1 MTDVNA
7 LGTLRE
13 EHAMLSKRAQESKRE
28 ADNIRAG
35 LQESQGLLNHADEE
49 LQLAQRTVGELE
61 ERQRKLNS
69 QLENARHQLNQ
80 RQIKLQ
86 EAHQSTATF
95 AQQLGPA
102 SQKQKRFEEALLV
115 VEQNLRAINIS
126 PPPSKIP
133 QSSPDSAS
141 RPSQPLN
148 AGSAIGSPH
157 PAPSE
162 AQRAP
167 RADMRIELS
176 FQLDLTEESAHNF
189 YTGFTDNISEGG
201 IFIATQHLL
210 DIGTQIKFPLSLPG
224 MEVPELVEGT
234 VKWVRREEYIAHQT
248 PTGLGIQFNWI
259 SNDLKRRIDDY
270 IQRRESIFYDD

>member
-1 MTDVNA
+1 
-7 LGTLRE
+7 
-13 EHAMLSKRAQESKRE
+13 
-28 ADNIRAG
+28 
-35 LQESQGLLNHADEE
+35 
-49 LQLAQRTVGELE
+49 
-61 ERQRKLNS
+61 
-69 QLENARHQLNQ
+69 
-80 RQIKLQ
+80 
-86 EAHQSTATF
+86 
-95 AQQLGPA
+95 
-102 SQKQKRFEEALLV
+102 
-115 VEQNLRAINIS
+115 
-126 PPPSKIP
+126 
-133 QSSPDSAS
+133 
-141 RPSQPLN
+141 
-148 AGSAIGSPH
+148 
-157 PAPSE
+157 
-162 AQRAP
+162 
-167 RADMRIELS
+167 MRIELS